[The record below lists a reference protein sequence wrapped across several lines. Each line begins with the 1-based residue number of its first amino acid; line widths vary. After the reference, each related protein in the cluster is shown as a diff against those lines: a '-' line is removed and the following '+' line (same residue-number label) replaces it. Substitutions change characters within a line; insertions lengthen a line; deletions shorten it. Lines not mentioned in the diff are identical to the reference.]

1 MRLGGMPALRMLA
14 QIAIRFDEV
23 SGARETIGSDLLAH
37 ALPLLRVP
45 THTHTSIV
53 RVVPSRVRCLRV
65 CPTRGLVCRR
75 AADPTCLH
83 VSFYPCGSL
92 FGMLFFVFTP
102 FAI

>member
-14 QIAIRFDEV
+14 QNRDLTKCRELARR
-23 SGARETIGSDLLAH
+23 SGAIF
-37 ALPLLRVP
+37 LRTRCLCFEYP
-45 THTHTSIV
+45 PTHTSIV

-65 CPTRGLVCRR
+65 CPTRGLVCLR
-75 AADPTCLH
+75 AADPTCMH